1 MATYKCNK
9 CTTSINATC
18 GKCDE
23 NLVNNNLELDNGSN
37 VQFSKCPNG
46 HGKIKYL
53 LCCG

>member
-1 MATYKCNK
+1 MSLLWQLVNEKM
-9 CTTSINATC
+9 SINATC

-46 HGKIKYL
+46 PGKIKSL
-53 LCCG
+53 L